1 MKTTVLLLLSGIF
14 LLSGCAASDGDI
26 LKALKL
32 YGDKL
37 CACKTEAC
45 GRDVIDEAMRNPTLL
60 EAEADDPSKLKQR
73 LGERFTP
80 LEKQWDTCRTRLFK
94 TKKTGTN

>member
-45 GRDVIDEAMRNPTLL
+45 AREVMDEASRNPVLI
-60 EAEADDPSKLKQR
+60 EAEADDPSKLHQR

-80 LEKQWDTCRTRLFK
+80 LQKEWDTCRNRLIK
-94 TKKTGTN
+94 TQ